1 MGSALCS
8 RLFGKWLNLY
18 QAGLKIINTYIA
30 AGLLKNK
37 EYNVFKDLE
46 YHAKFKDSNRE
57 ANNVDFRVIGSSLT
71 SR

>member
-1 MGSALCS
+1 M
-8 RLFGKWLNLY
+8 Y